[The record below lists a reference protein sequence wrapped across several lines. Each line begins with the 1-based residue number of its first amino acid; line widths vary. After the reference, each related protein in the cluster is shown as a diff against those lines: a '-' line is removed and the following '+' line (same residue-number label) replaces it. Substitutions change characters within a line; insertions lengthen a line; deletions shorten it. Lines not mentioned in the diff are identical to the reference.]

1 MSNMTIL
8 GRKSN
13 LEITGSFGEEF
24 TADVPKA
31 KNLTAGVT
39 HQAFQ
44 ITDHNNGQK
53 TWLNFRGL
61 GAGTS
66 VGLSILGAFGISASK
81 ESDWSQGTYLYDGVL
96 NYGEVELDEL
106 INRDVLIF
114 SGSVSAVKSGGVTLI
129 IFRPLPILPV
139 PLAWHSF
146 AGIAGLSL
154 SSSFGAGLMQY
165 YGFVTK
171 Q

>member
-1 MSNMTIL
+1 MSEMTIL

-13 LEITGSFGEEF
+13 LEITGSCGEEF
-24 TADVPKA
+24 TMDVPKA
-31 KNLTAGVT
+31 KNLTAGYT

-44 ITDHNNGQK
+44 ITDHKNGQK
-53 TWLNFRGL
+53 TWLDFRGL

-66 VGLSILGAFGISASK
+66 VSLSILGAFGVSASK
-81 ESDWSQGTYLYDGVL
+81 VSDWSQGTYLYDGVL

-106 INRDVLIF
+106 LNREVLIF
-114 SGSVSAVKSGGVTLI
+114 SGSISAGKSGGLTLI
-129 IFRPLPILPV
+129 VFRPLPILPI

-146 AGIAGLSL
+146 AGLAGLSL
-154 SSSFGAGLMQY
+154 SSSFGVGLMQY
-165 YGFVTK
+165 YGFFTK